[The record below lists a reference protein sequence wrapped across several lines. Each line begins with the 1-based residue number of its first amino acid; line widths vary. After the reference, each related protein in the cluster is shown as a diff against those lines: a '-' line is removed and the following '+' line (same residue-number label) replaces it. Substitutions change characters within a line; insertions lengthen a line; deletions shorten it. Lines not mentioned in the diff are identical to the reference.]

1 MVAIA
6 KKNQEI
12 VANLVM
18 RCMGDVLL
26 RQKFLMED
34 TIAGAIKSVDPE
46 GELLTGG
53 EAEEAKKIII
63 EHIMR

>member
-1 MVAIA
+1 MVAVA
-6 KKNQEI
+6 KKNHEV

-34 TIAGAIKSVDPE
+34 TIAGAIKSIDPD
-46 GELLTGG
+46 GDLLTSG
-53 EAEEAKKIII
+53 EAEEAKRIII
-63 EHIMR
+63 KHIMG